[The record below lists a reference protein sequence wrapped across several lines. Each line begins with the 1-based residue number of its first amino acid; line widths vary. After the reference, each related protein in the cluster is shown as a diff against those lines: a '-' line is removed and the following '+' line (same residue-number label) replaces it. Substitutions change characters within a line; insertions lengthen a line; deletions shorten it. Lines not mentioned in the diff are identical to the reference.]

1 MDYIKYYK
9 EQRESALEG
18 AKTEEQK
25 EFKKKFYDNCLKQIK
40 QVKKINKIK
49 EI

>member
-9 EQRESALEG
+9 EQRELALKG

-25 EFKKKFYDNCLKQIK
+25 EFINNFYDNCLKQ
-40 QVKKINKIK
+40 VNKIK